1 MKPPE
6 TSTTLLRDLAACA
19 ENARWAEFVT
29 RYRPM
34 MDAYMRERFP
44 SVEADEAIAET
55 LIALV
60 DVFRSYCYDPE
71 ETGRFHN
78 YLTGVLRHKALRL
91 CRQAER
97 ERGLRERAAAE
108 PRVTPDDPEEENY
121 RKSLLDIAVRQFFKD
136 ETIAPRT
143 KEIFRRTAIKGESPE
158 AVAKSFLME
167 RHAVDQVKSR
177 SIANLRNISALT
189 ARRFTAPSPS
199 FARPARF
206 AETTTPSPSCEIWYN
221 TSALT

>member
-1 MKPPE
+1 MARVPE
-6 TSTTLLRDLAACA
+6 TSTTLLRDLAASA
-19 ENARWAEFVT
+19 ENARWAEFVA

-34 MDAYMRERFP
+34 MEAYMRERFP

-60 DVFRSYCYDPE
+60 DVFRSYRYNPD

-91 CRQAER
+91 CKKAER
-97 ERGLRERAAAE
+97 QGDLRRRMAAE
-108 PRVTPDDPEEENY
+108 PLPVQEDPEDADY
-121 RKSLLDIAVRQFFKD
+121 RQSLFDIAVRQFFDD
-136 ETIAPRT
+136 ESIVPRT

-167 RHAVDQVKSR
+167 RHAVDQIKSR
-177 SIANLRNISALT
+177 SIAKLRTIIGVLERADD
-189 ARRFTAPSPS
+189 
-199 FARPARF
+199 
-206 AETTTPSPSCEIWYN
+206 
-221 TSALT
+221 

>member
-6 TSTTLLRDLAACA
+6 TSTTLLRDLAASA
-19 ENARWAEFVT
+19 ENARWAEFVA

-34 MDAYMRERFP
+34 MEAYMRERFP

-60 DVFRSYCYDPE
+60 DVFRGYRYDPE

-78 YLTGVLRHKALRL
+78 YLTGILRHKALRL
-91 CRQAER
+91 CRQVER
-97 ERGLRERAAAE
+97 ERSLRERAAKE
-108 PRVTPDDPEEENY
+108 PKVPSDDPEEENY
-121 RKSLLDIAVRQFFKD
+121 RKSLFDIAVRQFFDD

-158 AVAKSFLME
+158 AVAKSFLMA
-167 RHAVDQVKSR
+167 RHAVDQLKSR
-177 SIANLRNISALT
+177 SVAKLRKLVEALEK
-189 ARRFTAPSPS
+189 ADD
-199 FARPARF
+199 
-206 AETTTPSPSCEIWYN
+206 
-221 TSALT
+221 

>member
-6 TSTTLLRDLAACA
+6 TSTTLLRDLAASA

-34 MDAYMRERFP
+34 MESYMRERFP

-55 LIALV
+55 LISLV
-60 DVFRSYCYDPE
+60 DVFGNYRYDPE

-78 YLTGVLRHKALRL
+78 YLTGILRHKALRL
-91 CRQAER
+91 CRQVER
-97 ERGLRERAAAE
+97 ERSLRERAAAE
-108 PRVTPDDPEEENY
+108 PNVPSDDPEEENY
-121 RKSLLDIAVRQFFKD
+121 RKSMFDIAVRQFFDD

-158 AVAKSFLME
+158 AVAQSFLME
-167 RHAVDQVKSR
+167 RHAVDQIKSR
-177 SIANLRNISALT
+177 SIAKLRTFVEALEK
-189 ARRFTAPSPS
+189 ADD
-199 FARPARF
+199 
-206 AETTTPSPSCEIWYN
+206 
-221 TSALT
+221 

>member
-1 MKPPE
+1 MPIPS
-6 TSTTLLRDLAACA
+6 TSTTLLNQLAADSQH
-19 ENARWAEFVT
+19 ARWVEFVA

-34 MDAYMRERFP
+34 MGAYMRERFP

-60 DVFRSYCYDPE
+60 DVFGSYRYDPE

-91 CRQAER
+91 HKQAQR
-97 ERGLRERAAAE
+97 ERSLRERAAEE
-108 PRVTPDDPEEENY
+108 PKEPSDDPEEENY
-121 RKSLLDIAVRQFFKD
+121 RQSLFDIAVRQFFDD

-158 AVAKSFLME
+158 TVAQSFMME
-167 RHAVDQVKSR
+167 RHAVDQIKSR
-177 SIANLRNISALT
+177 SIAKLRTIVGALEK
-189 ARRFTAPSPS
+189 ADD
-199 FARPARF
+199 
-206 AETTTPSPSCEIWYN
+206 
-221 TSALT
+221 